1 MEESIDV
8 DGCLRRWKEG
18 DEAAAEELIQHLFPV
33 ISKIVRTHLPR
44 RDDEKDLVQEILM
57 KTFAKLHQ
65 FKGDAPITHWVSRL
79 ALTTCLDRLRAQK
92 IRPEIRQADLTPEE
106 SDVFDAA
113 WLTGSSPD
121 AGAAIAARDLVDK
134 ILSSLSPED
143 RSLILMVDLE
153 GRSLQEIAD
162 AMGWSISKVKMRL
175 FRVRPQLRQMIQRL
189 ENENEQN

>member
-1 MEESIDV
+1 MDDVIDV
-8 DGCLRRWKEG
+8 DGCLRRWKQG
-18 DEAAAEELIQHLFPV
+18 DEAAAEEIIRHLFPV

-65 FKGDAPITHWVSRL
+65 FKGDAPLSHWVSRL

-92 IRPEIRQADLTPEE
+92 IRPEIRRADLTPEE

-121 AGAAIAARDLVDK
+121 ASEAIAARDLVDK
-134 ILSSLSPED
+134 VLSSLSPED

-153 GRSLQEIAD
+153 GRSLQEISD
-162 AMGWSISKVKMRL
+162 VTGWSISKVKMRL
-175 FRVRPQLRQMIQRL
+175 FRVRPQLRQMIQKL
-189 ENENEQN
+189 EERK

>member
-1 MEESIDV
+1 MDESIDV
-8 DGCLRRWKEG
+8 DDCLRRWKEG
-18 DEAAAEELIQHLFPV
+18 SQAAAEELIQHLFPV

-162 AMGWSISKVKMRL
+162 TMGWSISKVKMRL
-175 FRVRPQLRQMIQRL
+175 FRVRPHLRQMIKRL

>member
-1 MEESIDV
+1 MDEAIDV
-8 DGCLRRWKEG
+8 GGCLQRWKEG
-18 DEAAAEELIQHLFPV
+18 DEAAAEELIRHLYPV

-65 FKGDAPITHWVSRL
+65 YKGDAPITHWVSRL

-92 IRPEIRQADLTPEE
+92 IRPEIRQADLTPDDT
-106 SDVFDAA
+106 DVFNAA

-121 AGAAIAARDLVDK
+121 ATEAISARDLVDK
-134 ILSSLSPED
+134 ILSPLSPED

-153 GRSLQEIAD
+153 GRSLQEISETT
-162 AMGWSISKVKMRL
+162 GWSISKIKMRL
-175 FRVRPQLRQMIQRL
+175 FRVRPQLRQMIHKL
-189 ENENEQN
+189 EERK

>member
-1 MEESIDV
+1 MDEAIDV
-8 DGCLRRWKEG
+8 NGCLQRWKKG
-18 DEAAAEELIQHLFPV
+18 DESAAEELIRHLYPV

-57 KTFAKLHQ
+57 KTFSRLHQ
-65 FKGDAPITHWVSRL
+65 YKGDAPITHWVSRL

-92 IRPEIRQADLTPEE
+92 IRPEVRRSDLTPEE

-121 AGAAIAARDLVDK
+121 AGDAIAARDLVDK

-153 GRSLQEIAD
+153 GRSLQEISETT
-162 AMGWSISKVKMRL
+162 GWSISRIKMRL
-175 FRVRPQLRQMIQRL
+175 FRVRPQLRQMIHKL
-189 ENENEQN
+189 EERK

>member
-1 MEESIDV
+1 MDEPINIAD
-8 DGCLRRWKEG
+8 CLRRWKEG
-18 DEAAAEELIQHLFPV
+18 DEAAAEELIRHLFPV

-65 FKGDAPITHWVSRL
+65 YKGDAPITHWVSRL
-79 ALTTCLDRLRAQK
+79 AVTTCLDRLRAQK
-92 IRPEIRQADLTPEE
+92 IRPEIRHADLTPDE

-121 AGAAIAARDLVDK
+121 ASEAIAARDVVDK

-153 GRSLQEIAD
+153 GRSLQEISD
-162 AMGWSISKVKMRL
+162 TTGWSISKIKMRL
-175 FRVRPQLRQMIQRL
+175 FRVRPQLRQMIHKL
-189 ENENEQN
+189 EERK

>member
-1 MEESIDV
+1 MDEPINIAD
-8 DGCLRRWKEG
+8 CLLRWEEG
-18 DEAAAEELIQHLFPV
+18 DETAAEELIRHLFPV

-65 FKGDAPITHWVSRL
+65 YKGDAPITHWVSRL

-92 IRPEIRQADLTPEE
+92 IRPEVRQADLTPDE

-121 AGAAIAARDLVDK
+121 ASEAIAARDVVDK

-153 GRSLQEIAD
+153 GRSLQEIFNTT
-162 AMGWSISKVKMRL
+162 GWSISKIKMRL
-175 FRVRPQLRQMIQRL
+175 FRIRPQLRQMIQKL
-189 ENENEQN
+189 EERK

>member
-1 MEESIDV
+1 MDEAIDV
-8 DGCLRRWKEG
+8 DACLRRWKEG
-18 DEAAAEELIQHLFPV
+18 DQAAAEELIRHLFPV

-44 RDDEKDLVQEILM
+44 RDDEKDLIQEILM

-92 IRPEIRQADLTPEE
+92 IRPEVRRADLTPDE

-121 AGAAIAARDLVDK
+121 ASGAIAARDLVDK
-134 ILSSLSPED
+134 ILSALSPED

-153 GRSLQEIAD
+153 GRSLQEISETT
-162 AMGWSISKVKMRL
+162 GWSISKIKMRL
-175 FRVRPQLRQMIQRL
+175 FRVRPQLRQMIRKL
-189 ENENEQN
+189 EERN